1 MLWGNLVKVKG
12 DNRMRNHK
20 KSEIKILFLILILA
34 VIICFLVVVVKNKY
48 LDHTEKETGMLMQK
62 QDAFLLFGYLCCKDE
77 DLYQKQ
83 MDIDEFSRYLI
94 QDASNEDKKTEKTD
108 KDTDDQDSEAQALTK
123 DEALYMIEILKDLY
137 PIYEGEIEKKT
148 ENAFDAYKKGSSGI
162 AATDYFDLFYS
173 LWEILHADVPVEEK
187 SVIPLAYDQDITILN
202 EETAAFEAP
211 DTAAVAYFSSADSKE
226 IEVHYFANGFQESQK
241 EEQSNHLFNRTV
253 YLSSGDYVL
262 ADITSYYEAE
272 KPAFDINTVFIVSN
286 QPMKLLVE
294 YQDFRL
300 LLNTGTEAVKTKDG
314 ENYNS
319 FENIADIHFEDG
331 GVSYVEVY
339 TDYVSGKLLR
349 VDDSQIE
356 LEGSGTYDYSGRLPV
371 YKLYGEKELY
381 SKADLKIG
389 YDFTDFV
396 LNHDGQVVAGLVTRE
411 ENMENIRVLIKASD
425 FASAFHDSITLTC
438 DQNYFV
444 NDEKHLAGEE
454 FTVSKDDP
462 VLDNGR
468 IYIRPET
475 NLARTSFLSISR
487 AQGVP
492 AYRGNFEIVRT
503 EDGLILI
510 NEVLLEEYLYSVVPS
525 EMPSSYPT
533 EALKAQ
539 AVCARTYAYD
549 KMQKPG
555 LMNYG
560 SHVDDSAGFQVY
572 NNIDENENTTLAI
585 RETKDMIL
593 TYEGHPAEVYYYST
607 SCGFGTDIDAW
618 HSPSAD
624 LYRYMVSKHLS
635 DEEFTDDI
643 TNEEVFR
650 KYISEIH
657 EADFEAS
664 QSWYRWSYQTNFDID
679 RLNQNLIKRYEAGS
693 KNVQTLNAQGEY
705 ETTLTPPVFSK
716 VERMEVLKREDGGV
730 IDELLIQGPEGSV
743 KVIGEH
749 NVRAV
754 LVNETDYVTL
764 ANGKQSHV
772 AGLLPSAFAFLDV
785 SVDPDTNSVHAYS
798 LTGGGYGHGIG
809 MSQNGAKAMA
819 DRGYTCTDILQF
831 FFENTTV
838 LEY

>member
-1 MLWGNLVKVKG
+1 MK
-12 DNRMRNHK
+12 NHK
-20 KSEIKILFLILILA
+20 KSEIKLLFLILVLA
-34 VIICFLVVVVKNKY
+34 VIICLLVVIVKNRY
-48 LDHTEKETGMLMQK
+48 SDHTDKEDGMPIQK

-83 MDIDEFSRYLI
+83 LDIDEFSEYLD
-94 QDASNEDKKTEKTD
+94 QDVADEEKNPEKTL
-108 KDTDDQDSEAQALTK
+108 KETSEVRDSKAQTLTK

-137 PIYEGEIEKKT
+137 PVYEGEIEKKT
-148 ENAFDAYKKGSSGI
+148 ENAFEEYKNGSSRI
-162 AATDYFDLFYS
+162 VATDYFDLFYS
-173 LWEILHADVPVEEK
+173 LWEILHADVAIEEK
-187 SVIPLAYDQDITILN
+187 SVIPLAFDRDITVLN
-202 EETAAFEAP
+202 QETAAFEAS
-211 DTAAVAYFSSADSKE
+211 DAATVAYFPSTDSKE
-226 IEVHYFANGFQESQK
+226 IEVCHFANGFPKSQR
-241 EEQSNHLFNRTV
+241 EDFDICLYNRTV
-253 YLSSGDYVL
+253 YLLSGDYVL
-262 ADITSYYEAE
+262 ADITAYYETE
-272 KPAFDINTVFIVSN
+272 NPAFDMNTVFIVSN
-286 QPMKLLVE
+286 QPGRLMVE
-294 YQDFRL
+294 QQDFRL
-300 LLNTGTEAVKTKDG
+300 VLNTGEETVKTKDG

-319 FENIADIHFEDG
+319 FENVADIHFEDG
-331 GVSYVEVY
+331 GISYVDIY

-349 VDDSQIE
+349 VGDSQIE
-356 LEGSGTYDYSGRLPV
+356 LEGCGTYNYSGRLPV

-411 ENMENIRVLIKASD
+411 ENMENIRILVKTSD
-425 FASAFHDSITLTC
+425 FASAFHDNITLTC
-438 DQNYFV
+438 DQNYFI

-454 FTVSKDDP
+454 FTISGDDP

-475 NLARTSFLSISR
+475 NLARTSILSINR
-487 AQGVP
+487 AQGIP
-492 AYRGNFEIVRT
+492 AYRGNFEIVGT

-525 EMPSSYPT
+525 EMPSSYPS

-549 KMQKPG
+549 KMRKPG

-560 SHVDDSAGFQVY
+560 AHVDDSAGFQVY
-572 NNIDENENTTLAI
+572 NNIEENENTTLAI

-593 TYEGHPAEVYYYST
+593 TCEGHPAEVYYYST
-607 SCGFGTDIDAW
+607 SCGFGTDMDAW
-618 HSPSAD
+618 HSSSAD

-657 EADFEAS
+657 EMDFESS

-679 RLNQNLIKRYEAGS
+679 RLNQNLLKRYEAGA
-693 KNVQTLNAQGEY
+693 KNVQTLNSRGEY
-705 ETTLTPPVFSK
+705 ENTVMPPVFSK
-716 VERMEVLKREDGGV
+716 IERMEVVKREDGGV
-730 IDELLIQGPEGSV
+730 IDELLLQGPEGSV

-764 ANGKQSHV
+764 ANGKKSHI
-772 AGLLPSAFAFLDV
+772 AGLLPSAFAILDV
-785 SVDPDTNSVHAYS
+785 SIDPDNNSVGAYC

-819 DRGYTCTDILQF
+819 DRGYTCQDILRF

>member
-1 MLWGNLVKVKG
+1 
-12 DNRMRNHK
+12 MRNHK
-20 KSEIKILFLILILA
+20 KSEMKILLLIFALA
-34 VIICFLVVVVKNKY
+34 VIICLLVVVVKNRY
-48 LDHTEKETGMLMQK
+48 LDHTDKETGMLMQK

-83 MDIDEFSRYLI
+83 MDIDEFSKYLT
-94 QDASNEDKKTEKTD
+94 QDAQEENKAQEKPD
-108 KDTDDQDSEAQALTK
+108 EEEAGAQDLELQALTK

-137 PIYEGEIEKKT
+137 PVYEGEIEKKT
-148 ENAFDAYKKGSSGI
+148 ENFFDEYKKGSSGI

-187 SVIPLAYDQDITILN
+187 SVIPLAYDADITVLN
-202 EETAAFEAP
+202 EETASFEAP
-211 DTAAVAYFSSADSKE
+211 DRAAVAYFSSADSKE
-226 IEVHYFANGFQESQK
+226 IGISYFANGFLERQK
-241 EEQSNHLFNRTV
+241 EDQTNRLFDRTV
-253 YLSSGDYVL
+253 YLASDDYVL
-262 ADITSYYEAE
+262 ADITSYYEEAE
-272 KPAFDINTVFIVSN
+272 PAFDMNTVFIVSN
-286 QPMKLLVE
+286 QPTKLLVE

-300 LLNTGTEAVKTKDG
+300 MLNTGAETVRTKDG
-314 ENYNS
+314 NTYNS
-319 FENIADIHFEDG
+319 FENIADIHFENG
-331 GVSYVEVY
+331 AVSYVEVY

-349 VDDSQIE
+349 ISDTQIE
-356 LEGSGTYDYSGRLPV
+356 LEGTGTYDYSGRLPV
-371 YKLYGEKELY
+371 YKLYGTKELY

-411 ENMENIRVLIKASD
+411 ENMENIRVLVKTSD
-425 FASAFHDSITLTC
+425 FASAFHESITLTC
-438 DQNYFV
+438 DQNYFI
-444 NDEKHLAGEE
+444 NDEKHLAGDE
-454 FTVSKDDP
+454 FAVSKDDP
-462 VLDNGR
+462 ILDNGR

-475 NLARTSFLSISR
+475 NLARTSILSINR

-503 EDGLILI
+503 EDGLLLI

-525 EMPSSYPT
+525 EMPSSYPA

-549 KMQKPG
+549 KMRKPG

-560 SHVDDSAGFQVY
+560 AHVDDSAGFQVY

-585 RETKDMIL
+585 RETKDLIL
-593 TYEGHPAEVYYYST
+593 SYEGHPAEVYYYST

-618 HSPSAD
+618 HSPSAN
-624 LYRYMVSKHLS
+624 LYRYMASKHLS
-635 DEEFTDDI
+635 DEEFTEDI
-643 TNEEVFR
+643 TREEVFR
-650 KYISEIH
+650 NYISQTH
-657 EADFEAS
+657 EADFESA

-679 RLNQNLIKRYEAGS
+679 RLNQNLIKRYEAGA
-693 KNVQTLNAQGEY
+693 KNVQTLNSQGEY
-705 ETTLTPPVFSK
+705 ETTVTPPVFSK

-772 AGLLPSAFAFLDV
+772 ANLLPSAFAILDV
-785 SVDPDTNSVHAYS
+785 TIDPDTNSVSAYS
-798 LTGGGYGHGIG
+798 MKGGGYGHGIG

-819 DRGYTCTDILQF
+819 DRGYTCQDILQF

-838 LEY
+838 LEF